1 MTSIPATQAKENFYQ
16 VIDDVY
22 NTNCPVSITDE
33 NGRTFILIRE
43 DDFNSRDETAYLHSI
58 PGLAESIIEAASAPD
73 EEFVDESEVVW

>member
-1 MTSIPATQAKENFYQ
+1 MTTIPATQAKENFFQ

-43 DDFNSRDETAYLHSI
+43 DGFSSWDETAYLHSI
-58 PGLAESIIEAASAPD
+58 PGLAESIKEGMGTPLD
-73 EEFVDESEVVW
+73 ELVGANEVEW

>member
-1 MTSIPATQAKENFYQ
+1 MTSIPATQAKENFFS

-43 DDFNSRDETAYLHSI
+43 DDFSSWDETAYIHSI
-58 PGLAESIIEAASAPD
+58 PGLAESIKEAASAPD